1 MSFPYNLDRLRRK
14 ESRKIIGLMSGTSA
28 DGVSVAIVEVE
39 GCWTETKLRLLAF
52 RNYPYPE
59 SLRKRIFELFNPK
72 TSTVDKICW
81 MNFILGHFFADCVK
95 SIIKES
101 GLSPED
107 IDLIGSHGQTI
118 YHIPDPVSMCGYES
132 RATLQIGELA
142 IIAEETGITT
152 IGDFRKRDVA
162 AGGEGAPLTP
172 YMDFILHK
180 HPSLNRIFQNIG
192 GIANLTFI
200 PASGSPKDLIAFD
213 TGPGNMVI
221 DALMEYYTG
230 GRVHYDK
237 GGEVAARGRVDDRL
251 LSILL
256 DDPYFRRKPPKS
268 TGRELF
274 GRRYTLKIIEYAE
287 RHNLRFEDVI
297 ATATALTVESMVMAY
312 ERFIMPRHKIDE
324 IYISGGGSKNRT
336 IMRWL
341 RERLDGI
348 KVLDYSSLGI
358 PSEAKEAVLMAILA
372 NEFLMGRPS
381 NMTRATG
388 AKRNVILGTLVPG
401 KI

>member
-81 MNFILGHFFADCVK
+81 MNFILGYFFADCVK
-95 SIIKES
+95 RIIKES

-118 YHIPDPVSMCGYES
+118 YHIPDPVSICGYES

-200 PASGSPKDLIAFD
+200 PANGSPKDLIAFD

-230 GRVHYDK
+230 GRVHYDRD
-237 GGEVAARGRVDDRL
+237 GEVAARGRVDDRL
-251 LSILL
+251 LSLLL

-312 ERFIMPRHKIDE
+312 ERFIMPHHKIDE

-341 RERLDGI
+341 RERPVSYTHL
-348 KVLDYSSLGI
+348 
-358 PSEAKEAVLMAILA
+358 
-372 NEFLMGRPS
+372 
-381 NMTRATG
+381 
-388 AKRNVILGTLVPG
+388 TLPTTERV
-401 KI
+401 